1 MVEIKSELGNLT
13 TVAKQMIDVC
23 KSDKIWLFHGEM
35 GSGKTTLISEI
46 CTQFGVTNRV
56 QSPTFSIVNEYQTI
70 DNQTI
75 YHFDCYRLKNINE
88 AFDIGLEE
96 YLSSGYYCFIEWPE
110 VMNELIEAPFC
121 LITIE
126 KISQTERLVKINRSE

>member
-13 TVAKQMIDVC
+13 TVAKQVIDVC
-23 KSDKIWLFHGEM
+23 KSVKIWLFDGEM

-75 YHFDCYRLKNINE
+75 YHFDCYRLKSLNE
-88 AFDIGLEE
+88 ALDIGLEE

>member
-1 MVEIKSELGNLT
+1 MVEIKSEVENLT

-23 KSDKIWLFHGEM
+23 KYTKIWLFVGEM

-46 CTQFGVTNRV
+46 CTQFGVMNRV
-56 QSPTFSIVNEYQTI
+56 QSPTFSIVNEYQTT

-96 YLSSGYYCFIEWPE
+96 YLSSENYCFIEWPE
-110 VMNELIEAPFC
+110 IINELIEAPFC

-126 KISQTERLVKINRSE
+126 KLSQTERLIKINRSE

>member
-1 MVEIKSELGNLT
+1 MIEIKSELENLSNT
-13 TVAKQMIDVC
+13 ATQVIETCKGAKT
-23 KSDKIWLFHGEM
+23 WLFEGEM

-46 CTQFGVTNRV
+46 CKQFGVKNRV

-70 DNQTI
+70 DNQII

-96 YLSSGYYCFIEWPE
+96 YLSSGNYCFVEWPDLIL
-110 VMNELIEAPFC
+110 ELIDDPFC
-121 LITIE
+121 RIQIE
-126 KISQTERLVKINRSE
+126 KISQNERSIRVKI

>member
-23 KSDKIWLFHGEM
+23 KSDKIWLFDGEM

-46 CTQFGVTNRV
+46 CAQFGVTNRV
-56 QSPTFSIVNEYQTI
+56 QSPTFSIANEYQTI

-75 YHFDCYRLKNINE
+75 YHFDCYRLKNVNE

-110 VMNELIEAPFC
+110 VINELIEDPFC

>member
-1 MVEIKSELGNLT
+1 MIEIKSELENLST
-13 TVAKQMIDVC
+13 AATQVIEAC
-23 KSDKIWLFHGEM
+23 KGAKIWLFEGEM

-46 CTQFGVTNRV
+46 CQQFGVKNRV

-70 DNQTI
+70 DNQII

-96 YLSSGYYCFIEWPE
+96 YFSSGNYCFVEWPE
-110 VMNELIEAPFC
+110 LILELIDDPFC
-121 LITIE
+121 RIQIE
-126 KISQTERLVKINRSE
+126 KISQNERLIRVKL

>member
-23 KSDKIWLFHGEM
+23 KSDKIWLFDGEM

-46 CTQFGVTNRV
+46 CTQFGVMNRV

-75 YHFDCYRLKNINE
+75 YHFDCYRLKSLNE
-88 AFDIGLEE
+88 ALDIGLEE
-96 YLSSGYYCFIEWPE
+96 YLSSGYFCFIEWPE
-110 VMNELIEAPFC
+110 VMNELIEDPFC